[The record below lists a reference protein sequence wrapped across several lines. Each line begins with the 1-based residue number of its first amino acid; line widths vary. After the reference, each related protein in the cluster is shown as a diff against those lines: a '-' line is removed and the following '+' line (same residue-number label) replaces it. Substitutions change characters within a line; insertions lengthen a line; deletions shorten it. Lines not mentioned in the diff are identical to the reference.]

1 MQSYLK
7 IDSATLFLLGVL
19 VAAMGCTPTTEA
31 PRQVDTGAISLS
43 IDFPSGSQ
51 QDDIDV
57 EVGCSA
63 STTVF
68 EVMRRAQ
75 TDEVLEFE
83 HSANPL
89 QEPASVFIKTI
100 GGIGGDDGQFWTYY
114 INNKLAKEGCG
125 TCSAKPGDNIRWVY
139 GQPPAEL
146 N

>member
-1 MQSYLK
+1 MQAYLK
-7 IDSATLFLLGVL
+7 ISSTYLFALGLIISAI
-19 VAAMGCTPTTEA
+19 GCATTVETP
-31 PRQVDTGAISLS
+31 PQVDTGKVSLS
-43 IDFPSGSQ
+43 IDFPADSQ
-51 QDDIDV
+51 QDDINVDV
-57 EVGCSA
+57 ECSA

-125 TCSAKPGDNIRWVY
+125 TCSAKPGDSIRWVY